1 MSNITPD
8 VQPDINKVAAELI
21 IYSIDRSVEAISR
34 PLRDSFRRLMQS
46 LLDAYRPYLESTYRR
61 VSTIRTFI
69 KPNEPI
75 DLLTNYVTVPLRNGT
90 AVIDPADLIR
100 NIESH
105 HRYIISGLAGRGKS
119 VLMRYIA
126 ILLYHNPT
134 NRIPLFIE
142 LRTLNNL
149 TSPDMLQYIHA
160 QYRGNSNIQ
169 FDDYIKALE
178 KGQFIFILDGF
189 DEINPQKRR
198 EIERQIFHIS
208 DRYDRCPIIVS
219 GRPDDRFSSWER
231 FTTLNVCPLDYDQ
244 CHELIEKCEYD
255 DALKKNFLK
264 NLTKEFFKEHKSF
277 LNTPLLSIMMMIT
290 YNDQGEIPSTLYEF
304 YAVAFETLIRRHDAM
319 KLDFIRENVSDCNK
333 DQFARIFSSFCVLTY
348 SKSQYQFTHDEII
361 DLLKKVIKQ
370 QRIDVN
376 PEFVLADFI
385 ESICLLQKEGFE
397 ISFVHRSFQEYFCA
411 LFLSKSPSGVI
422 KKYFDSGKFRVKD
435 NVVPMLH
442 SMVPERVEAEWAS
455 GVVDFFRS
463 EFPTATEEI
472 IFELLDVYYKE
483 LTFVMPGPNKVHIFF
498 GTGAMQRE
506 IDIVVR
512 MYPRKFIKLEK
523 WRVEQNIS
531 HTAWKRREKVILDK
545 MGELDLV
552 GNKFFRGVTKKRQVW
567 QKSDNDELP
576 IFRVPVRELDEQF
589 VEIFGLREIS
599 KLLIAGFRSVASEQ
613 DERERVDD
621 EFLQGIYENGSQ

>member
-1 MSNITPD
+1 LSNNTPD
-8 VQPDINKVAAELI
+8 IQPDINKVAAELI
-21 IYSIDRSVEAISR
+21 IHTVERSAEAISR
-34 PLRDSFRRLMQS
+34 PLRDAFRRLMQG

-75 DLLTNYVTVPLRNGT
+75 DLLSNYVTVPLRNGH
-90 AVIDPADLIR
+90 ADINPSDLIR
-100 NIESH
+100 SIESH

-134 NRIPLFIE
+134 TRIPIFIE
-142 LRTLNNL
+142 LRTLNSL
-149 TSPDMLQYIHA
+149 TSPDILQYVHA
-160 QYRGNSNIQ
+160 QYRGNTNVQ
-169 FDDYIKALE
+169 FDDFTKALE

-189 DEINPQKRR
+189 DEISPQKRR
-198 EIERQIFHIS
+198 EIERQIFYIS

-231 FTTLNVCPLDYDQ
+231 FTTLNVCPLEYEQ
-244 CHELIEKCEYD
+244 CYELIEKCEYD

-264 NLTKEFFKEHKSF
+264 NLTKDFFKEHKSF

-290 YNDQGEIPSTLYEF
+290 YNDQGEIPSSLHEF

-333 DQFARIFSSFCVLTY
+333 DQFSRIFSSFCVLTY
-348 SKSQYQFTHDEII
+348 SKSQYQFSQDEILE
-361 DLLKKVIKQ
+361 LLKRAISQ
-370 QRIDVN
+370 QRIEVN

-435 NVVPMLH
+435 NVVPMLY

-455 GVVDFFRS
+455 GVVDFFRG
-463 EFPTATEEI
+463 EFPSANAEAI
-472 IFELLDVYYKE
+472 KELMKVYYGE
-483 LTFVMPGPNKVHIFF
+483 LAFVMPTPSKVHVIF
-498 GTGAMQRE
+498 GSGSMQRE

-512 MYPRKFIKLEK
+512 MYPDKFSKIEK
-523 WRVEQNIS
+523 WRAGQNIS
-531 HTAWKRREKVILDK
+531 QSAWRKREKIILER
-545 MGELDLV
+545 MCQLDIE
-552 GNKFFRGVTKKRQVW
+552 GNAYFRGLVKKRQNWASINSENLPIYRIPVE
-567 QKSDNDELP
+567 DLDELF
-576 IFRVPVRELDEQF
+576 I
-589 VEIFGLREIS
+589 EIFDLTEICR
-599 KLLIAGFRSVASEQ
+599 LLIAGFRSVAAEQ
-613 DERERVDD
+613 EERERGDD
-621 EFLQGIYENGSQ
+621 EFLQGIYES